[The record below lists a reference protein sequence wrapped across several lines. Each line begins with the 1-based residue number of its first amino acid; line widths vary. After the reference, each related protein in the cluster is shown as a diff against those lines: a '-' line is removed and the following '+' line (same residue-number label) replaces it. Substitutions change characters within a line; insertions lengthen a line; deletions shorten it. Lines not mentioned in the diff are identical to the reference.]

1 MRATLRRYSDLFLAL
16 RAPPEQCRVKNNRLN
31 GGVMDT
37 LQDRGHKEDQR
48 LRLEA
53 DLAAS
58 IDTLFRRCPSLFGF
72 SVQQASKVTRE
83 RAVDH
88 LEGICTS
95 PTLPAIR
102 CSTRSAAR
110 AVRGRLAHPA
120 RYCWRSGRK
129 AELLSGRTFARTL
142 H

>member
-1 MRATLRRYSDLFLAL
+1 
-16 RAPPEQCRVKNNRLN
+16 
-31 GGVMDT
+31 MDT
-37 LQDRGHKEDQR
+37 LQDRGHKEQQR

-58 IDTLFRRCPSLFGF
+58 IETLFRRFPSLYGF

-88 LEGICTS
+88 LEGDLYLADVACH
-95 PTLPAIR
+95 PLLDEER
-102 CSTRSAAR
+102 C
-110 AVRGRLAHPA
+110 
-120 RYCWRSGRK
+120 
-129 AELLSGRTFARTL
+129 AELCEVVSHTLLELVDERPEMAEILPGRTFARTL

>member
-1 MRATLRRYSDLFLAL
+1 
-16 RAPPEQCRVKNNRLN
+16 
-31 GGVMDT
+31 MDT
-37 LQDRGHKEDQR
+37 LQDRGHKEEQR

-88 LEGICTS
+88 LEGD
-95 PTLPAIR
+95 LY
-102 CSTRSAAR
+102 
-110 AVRGRLAHPA
+110 LADVACHP
-120 RYCWRSGRK
+120 
-129 AELLSGRTFARTL
+129 LID
-142 H
+142 